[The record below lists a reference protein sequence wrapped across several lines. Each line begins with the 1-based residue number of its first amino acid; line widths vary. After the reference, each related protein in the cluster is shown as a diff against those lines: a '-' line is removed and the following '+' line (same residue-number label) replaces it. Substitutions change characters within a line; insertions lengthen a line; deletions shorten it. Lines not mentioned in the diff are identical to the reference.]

1 MSAQVGDLSPR
12 ITLGLGHAKQHLE
25 ELVPD
30 LQEPIAITV
39 GGRRAAVL
47 VPYAQYVELL
57 RALAELAGPPADDS
71 SALP

>member
-1 MSAQVGDLSPR
+1 MPAQVSDLPR
-12 ITLGLGHAKQHLE
+12 ITLGLGQAKQHLE

-47 VPYAQYVELL
+47 VPYGQYIEMLQ
-57 RALAELAGPPADDS
+57 AL
-71 SALP
+71 SALEGAPEDETAAPL